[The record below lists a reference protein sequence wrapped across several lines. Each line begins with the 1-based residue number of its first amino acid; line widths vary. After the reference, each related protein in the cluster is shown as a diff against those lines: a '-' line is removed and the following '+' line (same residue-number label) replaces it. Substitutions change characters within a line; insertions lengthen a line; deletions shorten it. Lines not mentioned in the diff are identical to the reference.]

1 MYNVRPTSKFQ
12 KDLKRA
18 KKRGYDIDLLTLL
31 KSWQRVNRCQRRT
44 KIMIFLGIMLGAE
57 NATLPRIGF

>member
-18 KKRGYDIDLLTLL
+18 KRRGYDIDLPIP
-31 KSWQRVNRCQRRT
+31 SPRR
-44 KIMIFLGIMLGAE
+44 
-57 NATLPRIGF
+57 PRKPSICRPIW